1 LRGAAKPGIIGRMA
15 YLRHAFTTVGLVALS
30 ACLGSALLSACATTP
45 LPPSL
50 RPMQA
55 AAAPDHDAGD
65 ASVYGLYLAGE
76 AAIDR
81 GSSRDAAFYFAK
93 ASAADPEAESIRN
106 RAFTSALVA
115 GEIDSAAAIAANIP
129 DGAEPVQGLARLTR
143 AVDALAEGHGKAAEA
158 LLAGAQMSPQQA
170 AAAALLK
177 PWAAAEAGDWAVA
190 ETLPVIATNPVLSS
204 VADLGRAEIL
214 EHEGKFPEAEQAFKA
229 HASGKNGLVIVG
241 YGAFLERRGRE
252 ADALALYTK
261 ALAASPTDAA
271 FVHAKAR
278 ASQHGAPPPLPS
290 LKEGA
295 AEALIAPAVFMMA
308 QHQGDNGLGYL
319 RLALRL
325 DPHLDEAWVLVGDSM
340 TNAGD
345 ADAARE
351 AYEHVKPGSEQYAV
365 ARGDLAL
372 ALQKSG
378 DKTGALE
385 LTKATI
391 QTDPKDPRLLTLYA
405 DLLSD
410 DNRYQESAAVLDK
423 AIAATGESNADWTL
437 FYLRGASEERAGD
450 WPAAEADLKRSLKM
464 KPDEPE
470 VMNYLGYAWVD
481 RGEHLPEAVTLL
493 EKAEALQP
501 DSGAIV
507 DSLGWARYRTHDY
520 ASAIIDLERAVQL
533 DASDAEVNDHLG
545 DVYWRVGRRLEAQY
559 QWRRV
564 LSLNPDDKLRAE
576 VEAKLKNG
584 LPLLQTAAVSAAT
597 GPAHP

>member
-1 LRGAAKPGIIGRMA
+1 VKPRIIGRMT
-15 YLRHAFTTVGLVALS
+15 YLRNAFTTVGLAALS
-30 ACLGSALLSACATTP
+30 AAMLSACATTP

-55 AAAPDHDAGD
+55 AAAPNQDAGD

-93 ASAADPEAESIRN
+93 ASAEDPSSESIRD

-115 GEIDSAAAIAANIP
+115 GEVDSAARIAADIP
-129 DGAEPVQGLARLTR
+129 DGVEPVQGLARLTR
-143 AVDALAEGHGKAAEA
+143 AVDALAEDHGKAAEA
-158 LLAGAQMSPQQA
+158 LLSGPPMSPQQA
-170 AAAALLK
+170 YAAALLK
-177 PWAAAEAGDWAVA
+177 PWAAAQSGDWATA
-190 ETLPVIATNPVLSS
+190 ETPPVIPSNPVLST
-204 VADLGRAEIL
+204 VAALGRAEIL

-229 HASGKNGLVIVG
+229 HATGKNGLVIIG

-252 ADALALYTK
+252 ADAMALYTK
-261 ALAASPTDAA
+261 ALAANPTDVA
-271 FVHAKAR
+271 FARAKAR
-278 ASQHGAPPPLPS
+278 ASQHGSPPPLPT

-325 DPHLDEAWVLVGDSM
+325 DPSLDEAWVLVGDAM
-340 TNAGD
+340 TSAGD
-345 ADAARE
+345 PDAARE
-351 AYEHVKPGSEQYAV
+351 AYDHVKPGSEQYAI
-365 ARGDLAL
+365 ARGDLVL
-372 ALQKSG
+372 ALQKAG
-378 DKTGALE
+378 DKDGALALAQE
-385 LTKATI
+385 TIKA
-391 QTDPKDPRLLTLYA
+391 DPKDPRLLTLYA

-410 DNRYQESAAVLDK
+410 DDRYSESAATLDK
-423 AIAATGESNADWTL
+423 AIAVTGEANADWTL

-450 WPAAEADLKRSLKM
+450 WPAAEADLKRALKL

-481 RGEHLPEAVTLL
+481 RDEHLPEAVGLL

-533 DASDAEVNDHLG
+533 DASDPEVNDHLG
-545 DVYWRVGRRLEAQY
+545 DAYWRVGRRLEAQY

-564 LSLNPDDKLRAE
+564 LSLNPDAKMRAA

-584 LPLLQTAAVSAAT
+584 LPQLQTASAAQT
-597 GPAHP
+597 PGLKRP

>member
-1 LRGAAKPGIIGRMA
+1 MA
-15 YLRHAFTTVGLVALS
+15 YLRHAFTTSGLAALS
-30 ACLGSALLSACATTP
+30 AALLSGCAGTS

-55 AAAPDHDAGD
+55 ASVQSQDPGD

-81 GSSRDAAFYFAK
+81 GSSRDAAFYFAR
-93 ASAADPEAESIRN
+93 ASAEDPGAETIRD

-115 GEIDSAAAIAANIP
+115 GEIDSAARIAAAIP

-143 AVDALAEGHGKAAEA
+143 AVDALAEDHGQAAQA
-158 LLAGAQMSPQQA
+158 LLTGFQPTSQQA

-177 PWAAAEAGDWAVA
+177 PWAAAQAGDWTTA
-190 ETLPVIATNPVLSS
+190 EKPPAIPGNPVLAS

-214 EHEGKFPEAEQAFKA
+214 EHEGKLPEAEQAFKA
-229 HASGKNGLVIVG
+229 HATGNNGLVIVG

-252 ADALALYTK
+252 ADAEALYAK
-261 ALAASPTDAA
+261 ALIASPTDAA
-271 FVHAKAR
+271 FARAKAR
-278 ASQHGAPPPLPS
+278 ASRHGPPPPLPT

-325 DPHLDEAWVLVGDSM
+325 DPSLDEAWVLVGDAM
-340 TNAGD
+340 TSAGD
-345 ADAARE
+345 PDSARE
-351 AYEHVKPGSEQYAV
+351 AYQHVKPGSEQYAV

-372 ALQKSG
+372 ALQKAG
-378 DKTGALE
+378 DKTGALD
-385 LTKATI
+385 LAKATI
-391 QTDPKDPRLLTLYA
+391 QLDPKDPRLLTLYA

-410 DNRYQESAAVLDK
+410 DSRYDESAATLDK
-423 AIAATGESNADWTL
+423 AIAATGETNADWTL
-437 FYLRGASEERAGD
+437 FYLRGASEERAGK
-450 WPAAEADLKRSLKM
+450 WPEAEADLKRSLKM

-481 RGEHLPEAVTLL
+481 RNEHLPEAVALL

-520 ASAIIDLERAVQL
+520 ASAILDLERAVQL

-564 LSLNPDDKLRAE
+564 LSLNPDDKMRAA

-584 LPLLQTAAVSAAT
+584 LPLLQTAAAT
-597 GPAHP
+597 VPTALARP